1 MKKYDWIELGT
12 LCKWNDVAIDDYPIE
27 DREIARETIYEVVH
41 IHSDVLDEID
51 DDTIILI
58 SNDTSDVEV
67 YAHELIKI

>member
-1 MKKYDWIELGT
+1 MKKYDWVKIGAY
-12 LCKWNDVAIDDYPIE
+12 CKWNDVAIDDYPIE
-27 DREIARETIYEVVH
+27 DREIARETIYEVAH

>member
-1 MKKYDWIELGT
+1 MKKYDWVKIGAY
-12 LCKWNDVAIDDYPIE
+12 CKWNDVAIDDYDAE
-27 DREIARETIYEVVH
+27 EKEIAQNTIYEIFDIRKNV
-41 IHSDVLDEID
+41 DEEID

>member
-1 MKKYDWIELGT
+1 MKKYDWVKIGAY
-12 LCKWNDVAIDDYPIE
+12 CKWNDVAIDDYPIE
-27 DREIARETIYEVVH
+27 DREIAQNTIYEIFDIRKNV
-41 IHSDVLDEID
+41 DEEID